1 MNFNSVKSII
11 LFTWV
16 FFVNGSMYI
25 LLDLKIIFVNLQI
38 YSRSLRRSDA
48 GWNLIK
54 SNRKTLELFSRTKRL
69 ELYNVFM
76 FWCKQIHIPL
86 TPGFRMANNLRKVG
100 FATLVLWKIEA
111 FKFEV
116 YEKDPIVILFHD

>member
-54 SNRKTLELFSRTKRL
+54 SNRKIVRIFFHNKKARTL
-69 ELYNVFM
+69 
-76 FWCKQIHIPL
+76 
-86 TPGFRMANNLRKVG
+86 
-100 FATLVLWKIEA
+100 
-111 FKFEV
+111 
-116 YEKDPIVILFHD
+116 